1 MGSLPR
7 VLTIAASLA
16 WSCMALAQE
25 AFPTPEKAAQA
36 FVEALGTE
44 HADQARLTELLGED
58 WRTYIPRGGVQ
69 RSDVDAF
76 LKLYHEQHHIEKPDE
91 RKAVLAVG
99 SDKWTLPIPMVKAK
113 NGWRFDIKAGSA
125 EIRIRRIGSNELAAI
140 QSALTYHDAQMDY
153 ASVDRD
159 GDGALEYAQKI
170 FSTPGQHDGLYWA
183 EDDSDQ
189 ISPLGPLFGTAKAGE
204 DWHGYHF
211 RILKGQGPSAPGG
224 AYSYLIGDKMSRG
237 FALIAWPA
245 KYDDTG
251 VMSFM
256 ISHDGQVFEKD
267 LGPGGEKIALSMKVF
282 DPDDSWVEVPDQNS
296 STPTA
301 QIFSKPNPAQA
312 TAGPIQARP

>member
-1 MGSLPR
+1 MEFS
-7 VLTIAASLA
+7 
-16 WSCMALAQE
+16 
-25 AFPTPEKAAQA
+25 TPEKAAQA

-44 HADQARLTELLGED
+44 HADQARLTELLGD
-58 WRTYIPRGGVQ
+58 NWRTYIPREGVQ

-76 LKLYHEQHHIEKPDE
+76 LKLYSEQHHIEKPSD

-99 SDKWTLPIPMVKAK
+99 SDNWTLPIPMVKAT

-125 EIRIRRIGSNELAAI
+125 EIRTRRIGRNELAAV
-140 QSALTYHDAQMDY
+140 QSVLAYHDAQMDY

-170 FSTPGQHDGLYWA
+170 FSTPGEHDGLYWDD
-183 EDDSDQ
+183 DDSGQ
-189 ISPLGPLFGTAKAGE
+189 ISPLGPLFGKVIEGE

-211 RILKGQGPSAPGG
+211 RILDAQGPSAPGG
-224 AYSYLIGDKMSRG
+224 AYSYRIGDKMSRG

-256 ISHDGQVFEKD
+256 ISHEGQVFEKD
-267 LGPGGEKIALSMKVF
+267 LGPNSEKIAKSMKRF
-282 DPDDSWVEVPDQNS
+282 DPDDSWKEVDEDH
-296 STPTA
+296 
-301 QIFSKPNPAQA
+301 KP
-312 TAGPIQARP
+312 